1 MRTEVAWQEADLQ
14 AWVNASRLNLVGRLA
29 DHPDQDAVRALQG
42 RFLAALFP
50 ALDNLEQLA
59 GAASEPDARTG

>member
-1 MRTEVAWQEADLQ
+1 VGQHVA
-14 AWVNASRLNLVGRLA
+14 LNLVGGLA
-29 DHPDQDAVRALQG
+29 DHPDQDAVGALQG

-59 GAASEPDARTG
+59 AQASAAERARIVEPADR